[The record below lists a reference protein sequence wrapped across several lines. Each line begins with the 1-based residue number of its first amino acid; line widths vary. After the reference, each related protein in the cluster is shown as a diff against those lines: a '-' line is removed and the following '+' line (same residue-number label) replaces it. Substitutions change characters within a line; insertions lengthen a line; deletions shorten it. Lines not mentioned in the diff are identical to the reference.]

1 MLTET
6 SLRNPSTQRRPVLLC
21 SKVFIGSPLLI
32 SATRPPCP
40 TRRTYTSRA
49 VWLAI
54 RRWRFWCV
62 LIFTW
67 HLKASAT
74 TRVDA
79 WMSLDTPGWKTSS
92 GPACVSPRSS
102 PSTVSGLRSILR
114 AFVLCYLPQDH
125 LTRTERT
132 VASALRP
139 DTDTTPLAHAGCDV
153 ERHTADTFSTRDT
166 QTRRALLWMSAM
178 LTKSGGL

>member
-1 MLTET
+1 M
-6 SLRNPSTQRRPVLLC
+6 SLSNPSTQRQPLLLC

-40 TRRTYTSRA
+40 TSRTYTSRA

-92 GPACVSPRSS
+92 GPACLSPRSS
-102 PSTVSGLRSILR
+102 PSIASGRRSIPR
-114 AFVLCYLPQDH
+114 ASVLCYLPQDQ
-125 LTRTERT
+125 LTLTDRS
-132 VASALRP
+132 VGSALRLG
-139 DTDTTPLAHAGCDV
+139 TDTHPLAHPGCDV
-153 ERHTADTFSTRDT
+153 ERHTADTFSVRDT